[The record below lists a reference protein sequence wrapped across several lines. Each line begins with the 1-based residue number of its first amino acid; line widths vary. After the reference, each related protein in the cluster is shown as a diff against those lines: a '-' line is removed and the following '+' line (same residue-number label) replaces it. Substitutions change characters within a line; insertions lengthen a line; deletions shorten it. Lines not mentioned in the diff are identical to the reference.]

1 MKRRRPIVNITL
13 DLLLGQENDL
23 KGSRFS
29 PPPLQKHYRRKE
41 GYEKPRPD
49 NYFFMTNRCFKG
61 KYFLALYVGLYV
73 DPYQFKHTVK
83 V

>member
-29 PPPLQKHYRRKE
+29 PPPLQKKLS
-41 GYEKPRPD
+41 EKR
-49 NYFFMTNRCFKG
+49 G
-61 KYFLALYVGLYV
+61 I
-73 DPYQFKHTVK
+73 
-83 V
+83 